1 MTTPNHKFMRG
12 DLLIV
17 VSALIWGVAFYFQK
31 TAMSHVGPML
41 FIGMRGLVAAVVLL
55 PFALAEQEMLPV
67 FSRRSK
73 SAGTLTQH
81 RFWSGLREGLA
92 PIAVA
97 GGFTFFIAASLQ
109 QVGLVTATVTN
120 TGFLTALYV
129 IVTPFLFWVIKRIA
143 PSAIIWLCAL
153 MSMVGV
159 WALGGGTI
167 INLSGGDRLIAF
179 SALFWA
185 LLIIVS
191 GEAAKY
197 EKPLS
202 YTCIQFLTV
211 GLLGMI
217 AALLFERDIDHEVLQ
232 ALPAVLYVGVLS
244 TALTFGL
251 MAIALQTVPAPRASI
266 LLSLETLFAALAG
279 YTLLGERLDL
289 LGWFGAALILSAVAV
304 LQYPR
309 KND

>member
-1 MTTPNHKFMRG
+1 MRG
-12 DLLIV
+12 DVLIV

-41 FIGMRGLVAAVVLL
+41 FIGMRGLVAAVALL
-55 PFALAEQEMLPV
+55 PFALAEQDMLPV
-67 FSRRSK
+67 FSRGSK
-73 SAGTLTQH
+73 SVC
-81 RFWSGLREGLA
+81 GLKERRLGFGLPEGFA
-92 PIAVA
+92 PIAIA
-97 GGFTFFIAASLQ
+97 GGITFFIGASLQ

-129 IVTPFLFWVIKRIA
+129 VVTPFLFWIIKRTS

-153 MSMVGV
+153 MALAGV

-167 INLSGGDRLIAF
+167 IHLNGGDRLIAF

-211 GLLGMI
+211 GILGMI
-217 AALLFERDIDHEVLQ
+217 AALLFEHDVDQDVLQ
-232 ALPAVLYVGVLS
+232 ALPAVLYVGLLS

-279 YTLLGERLDL
+279 YTLLGERLDP
-289 LGWFGAALILSAVAV
+289 LGWVGAALILSAVAL
-304 LQYPR
+304 LQFRR
-309 KND
+309 KNKY